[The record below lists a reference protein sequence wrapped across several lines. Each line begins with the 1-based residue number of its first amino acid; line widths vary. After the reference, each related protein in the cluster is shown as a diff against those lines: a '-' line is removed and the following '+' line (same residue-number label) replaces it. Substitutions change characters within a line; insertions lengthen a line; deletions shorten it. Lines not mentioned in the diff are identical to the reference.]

1 MADNR
6 LSEKFDALSDKAKES
21 ANKLKASA
29 GREKDQL
36 KVDAAAA
43 RERATATADQ
53 FEEKVVDASARA
65 SSQWDEVRGKWKA
78 HVAKVQSS
86 IDAKMDE
93 QDAKAAALDADFAE
107 DNALDAISFAQGAI
121 EEAEA
126 ASLDAVYARANAV
139 ALSS

>member
-21 ANKLKASA
+21 ANTLKASA

-36 KVDAAAA
+36 KADAVAA

-53 FEEKVVDASARA
+53 FEEKVVDASVRA

-78 HVAKVQSS
+78 HLAKVQSS
-86 IDAKMDE
+86 IEAKIDE
-93 QDAKAAALDADFAE
+93 QDAKAAALDADLAE
-107 DNALDAISFAQGAI
+107 DYALDAISFARVQ
-121 EEAEA
+121 
-126 ASLDAVYARANAV
+126 LRRPRPRP
-139 ALSS
+139 